1 MDRSY
6 NTMRRE
12 EVLSIINL
20 LGGYIF
26 FGTVLVIPFFF
37 LPITTDALEAPKQVF
52 LVVATLLSL
61 VFFAV
66 GSIVEK
72 RFSFRRTPFDLALGI
87 LFVTILLSVF
97 FSGAK
102 TVSIIAAVPLLGVV
116 LFSFLLV
123 STITSPGRQRL
134 LTSVLLGSAAILS
147 LLTVLQFLKIY
158 ILPYE
163 LAKTPSF
170 SLGGSLLTTVM
181 FLATLLPIGLFHVRS
196 YFRKGAQGREEDI
209 WDSFFLGAAFLIAVG
224 VVLGLYQLIGPAK
237 PTLLPQ
243 ETGLRTALQP
253 LGINFPTAL
262 FGTGPG
268 TYLFN
273 FTRFKDVELNST
285 PLWNL
290 RFTNSSSFFL
300 EILSTLGIL
309 GAISYLFLTFRV
321 ISSYFRGTHTTQT
334 AGVFFSLLL
343 LFIFSFFLPFSFL
356 TVFLL
361 FVLLALY
368 SIHLA
373 LEKNPHIFDVTLSIV
388 ALRKGLF
395 SLDREP
401 GSASSA
407 TDLLPYILAVLVTL
421 LAGFV
426 GLNMKNFLVS
436 DMTFQK
442 ALVAAQQN
450 QIQQTYDLQNETIGV
465 FPQRDMYHRVFSQTN
480 LAIASSLAE
489 QARTASASAAQQQDI
504 ITLAQQSINFGRNA
518 VTLSPLNI
526 INWENLTNV
535 YRSLIGF
542 AQDAD
547 QFAVASARQAIAL
560 EPTNPVLHV
569 TL

>member
-1 MDRSY
+1 
-6 NTMRRE
+6 MRRE

-262 FGTGPG
+262 FGRRICRITSCVRNP
-268 TYLFN
+268 
-273 FTRFKDVELNST
+273 RR
-285 PLWNL
+285 P
-290 RFTNSSSFFL
+290 TNSSAMRYG
-300 EILSTLGIL
+300 EEKGI
-309 GAISYLFLTFRV
+309 
-321 ISSYFRGTHTTQT
+321 RGNTT
-334 AGVFFSLLL
+334 G
-343 LFIFSFFLPFSFL
+343 
-356 TVFLL
+356 
-361 FVLLALY
+361 
-368 SIHLA
+368 
-373 LEKNPHIFDVTLSIV
+373 
-388 ALRKGLF
+388 RK
-395 SLDREP
+395 
-401 GSASSA
+401 
-407 TDLLPYILAVLVTL
+407 
-421 LAGFV
+421 
-426 GLNMKNFLVS
+426 
-436 DMTFQK
+436 
-442 ALVAAQQN
+442 
-450 QIQQTYDLQNETIGV
+450 V
-465 FPQRDMYHRVFSQTN
+465 FPKWQTKKEH
-480 LAIASSLAE
+480 L
-489 QARTASASAAQQQDI
+489 
-504 ITLAQQSINFGRNA
+504 
-518 VTLSPLNI
+518 
-526 INWENLTNV
+526 
-535 YRSLIGF
+535 
-542 AQDAD
+542 
-547 QFAVASARQAIAL
+547 
-560 EPTNPVLHV
+560 
-569 TL
+569 